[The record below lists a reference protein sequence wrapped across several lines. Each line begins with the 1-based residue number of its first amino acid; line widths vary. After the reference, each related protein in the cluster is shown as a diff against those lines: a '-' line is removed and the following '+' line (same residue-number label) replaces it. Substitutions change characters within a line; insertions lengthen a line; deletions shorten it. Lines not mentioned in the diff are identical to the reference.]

1 MMTEVRRQTNER
13 RSSPNSAKVG
23 RPVMHQM
30 AEYGDEICEW
40 IANGKTLR
48 AYCRQKGKP
57 NWVTIY
63 RWKAQDEKFAR
74 RLAEARDL
82 GEDAIVQECFAIAD
96 TPMIGKRVK
105 EGPHGTEITRQ
116 DMLGHRKLQIWTR
129 LQLLA
134 KWNPTKYGDRTTLAG
149 DKDNPL
155 IPQQMSD
162 EERAAK
168 ITAILNAATSRKN
181 GK

>member
-1 MMTEVRRQTNER
+1 MHKLTEY
-13 RSSPNSAKVG
+13 A
-23 RPVMHQM
+23 
-30 AEYGDEICEW
+30 DEICGW

-48 AYCRQKGKP
+48 AYCRRKGKP

-63 RWKAQDEKFAR
+63 RWKEQDEEFAK

-82 GEDAIVQECFAIAD
+82 GEDAIAQECLAIAD
-96 TPMIGKRVK
+96 TPMFGKRVK
-105 EGPHGTEITRQ
+105 EGRDGTEITRE

-134 KWNPTKYGDRTTLAG
+134 KWNPTKYGDRTTLVG

-155 IPQQMSD
+155 VPRQLSD

-168 ITAILNAATSRKN
+168 ITAILETARKRVNPN
-181 GK
+181 GKLAHQQDEHEQGEIGL

>member
-1 MMTEVRRQTNER
+1 M
-13 RSSPNSAKVG
+13 G
-23 RPVMHQM
+23 RPLVYQM
-30 AEYGDEICEW
+30 RDYADEICEW
-40 IANGKTLR
+40 IANGQTLR
-48 AYCRQKGKP
+48 AYCRQRGKP

-63 RWKAQDEKFAR
+63 GWKAKDEEFAR
-74 RLAEARDL
+74 RLTEARDL
-82 GEDAIVQECFAIAD
+82 GEDAIAQECLAIAD

-105 EGPHGTEITRQ
+105 DGPGGTETTRE

-149 DKDNPL
+149 DRDNPL
-155 IPQQMSD
+155 IPRQLSD

-168 ITAILNAATSRKN
+168 IAAILNSARTRKVQKDSSSSKRM
-181 GK
+181 GD

>member
-1 MMTEVRRQTNER
+1 MV
-13 RSSPNSAKVG
+13 
-23 RPVMHQM
+23 
-30 AEYGDEICEW
+30 
-40 IANGKTLR
+40 
-48 AYCRQKGKP
+48 
-57 NWVTIY
+57 
-63 RWKAQDEKFAR
+63 
-74 RLAEARDL
+74 
-82 GEDAIVQECFAIAD
+82 
-96 TPMIGKRVK
+96 GKRVK
-105 EGPHGTEITRQ
+105 EGPDGTEITRE

-149 DKDNPL
+149 DKNNPL

-168 ITAILNAATSRKN
+168 IAAILNAANSRKN